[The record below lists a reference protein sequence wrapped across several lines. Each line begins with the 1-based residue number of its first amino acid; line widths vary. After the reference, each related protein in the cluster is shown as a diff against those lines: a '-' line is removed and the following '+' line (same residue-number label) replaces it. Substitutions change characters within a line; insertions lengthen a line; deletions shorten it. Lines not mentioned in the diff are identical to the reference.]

1 MQFPQHAIHQTP
13 SEPFEVKQGAIS
25 MSNFLLKDRVV
36 LVSGIG
42 PGLGRNTALACAR
55 QGADI
60 VLAART
66 ASRLE
71 EVAKEVEATGQR
83 ALCVQSDISKD
94 EDCANVVARA
104 VEHFGQLDV
113 LVNNAFTM
121 PPFKDLVDT
130 PLDVIRETFEVNL
143 YAALR
148 MSREAAPHLEKS
160 VGGSIVMINS
170 SVMRSTRPA
179 FGAYK
184 MAKHALLALAQ
195 SLACELG
202 PKGIRV
208 NSIAPGF
215 IGEVAADGLAALQS
229 HTTGVPAKTI
239 KAQIVEAHMLRQIP
253 EPNEIADCVVFLA
266 SDLSRVV
273 TGQCL
278 DVNGGEFTH

>member
-1 MQFPQHAIHQTP
+1 
-13 SEPFEVKQGAIS
+13 
-25 MSNFLLKDRVV
+25 MSNSLLTGRVV

-66 ASRLE
+66 ESRLE

-83 ALCVQSDISKD
+83 ALCVKTDISKD
-94 EDCANVVARA
+94 ADCENVIKQA
-104 VEHFGQLDV
+104 VDHYGQLDV
-113 LVNNAFTM
+113 LVNNAFSM
-121 PPFKDLVDT
+121 PPFEHLVDQS
-130 PLDVIRETFEVNL
+130 LDVIRKTFEVNL
-143 YAALR
+143 FAALR
-148 MSREAAPHLEKS
+148 LSREAAPHLEKS
-160 VGGSIVMINS
+160 AGGSIVMINS
-170 SVMRSTRPA
+170 SVMRRARPT

-202 PKGIRV
+202 PRGIRV

-229 HTTGVPAKTI
+229 HMTGVPAETI
-239 KAQIVEAHMLRQIP
+239 KSEIIESHMLRKIP
-253 EPNEIADCVVFLA
+253 EPNEIADSIVFLA